1 MYDSIE
7 VFIDFPQ
14 QDSYDT
20 TSQTNTYHI
29 CTLDREGPAATKKY
43 TGNAGDM
50 LQYPAMWQ
58 KWAFKN
64 KPSHIVMRPEVLQQK
79 NARIRLS
86 FVGSNLP
93 IYNNTANYA
102 PGQYD
107 VTVTEKI
114 LKIWLTF

>member
-86 FVGSNLP
+86 FVASNLP